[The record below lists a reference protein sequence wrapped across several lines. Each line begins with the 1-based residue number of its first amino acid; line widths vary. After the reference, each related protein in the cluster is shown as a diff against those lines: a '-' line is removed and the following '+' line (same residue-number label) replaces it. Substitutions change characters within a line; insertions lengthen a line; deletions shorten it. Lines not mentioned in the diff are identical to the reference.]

1 MDTRYNQLQLQAAD
15 RRHKLLDALSLH
27 QLNRDA
33 YIVDSWINEK
43 VSWMN
48 VYKLSEC
55 LGFKEC
61 QNRPFVS
68 KELLCSTHTDV
79 KIFVSLYSFVNKTS
93 LAFSTDWFVI
103 KRWQKSVLECS
114 ANPKT

>member
-1 MDTRYNQLQLQAAD
+1 MINVVQNLPPFVSVDTRYNQLQLQAAN

-48 VYKLSEC
+48 MHKLRAN
-55 LGFKEC
+55 LG
-61 QNRPFVS
+61 S
-68 KELLCSTHTDV
+68 KD
-79 KIFVSLYSFVNKTS
+79 
-93 LAFSTDWFVI
+93 
-103 KRWQKSVLECS
+103 
-114 ANPKT
+114 

>member
-1 MDTRYNQLQLQAAD
+1 MQKVSTVKTSVYMYQCSMIGSNFNNQLFSFSILNLLMINVVQNLLPFCSVDTRYNQLQLQAAD

-48 VYKLSEC
+48 VYKLSEY
-55 LGFKEC
+55 LGFKE
-61 QNRPFVS
+61 
-68 KELLCSTHTDV
+68 
-79 KIFVSLYSFVNKTS
+79 
-93 LAFSTDWFVI
+93 
-103 KRWQKSVLECS
+103 
-114 ANPKT
+114 